1 MKFFVEKSVFLKAL
15 SHGQSVVEKKTTVPI
30 LSHILLSAK
39 DSQLALTST
48 DFDLSLVETIPAKID
63 AEGSVCVQAHL
74 LFDIVKKLSD
84 KSLIEVSANL
94 ESNQIIIKSA
104 RSRFEL
110 SYIMADEFPQLTK
123 AELSHTFNLQTNV
136 LREMIAKT
144 ENSMSTDES
153 RYNVCG
159 IFMHCLTVDG
169 VKKIRSVS
177 TDYHRMSCVEFGAPE
192 NSDGMPDVII
202 GRKAVL
208 EIKKILEMANDT
220 VSFGVSEN
228 RIELVIEKEGYKAI
242 LGSRLIEGT
251 FPDYQTAL
259 VFHQNKTLIVPRSEF
274 IEVVDRV
281 GTVVNQELRAIKIKL
296 KNNSAMFSVV
306 SPELGSATEEMDVE
320 YNFDEE
326 IELGVNVKYLLDA
339 THVIEEDEIEFL
351 IENSETSIV
360 IRGVGNK
367 QSMFVLMPLGI

>member
-1 MKFFVEKSVFLKAL
+1 MKFFVEKAVFLKAL

-30 LSHILLSAK
+30 LSHILLSGK
-39 DSQLALTST
+39 GGQLTLTST

-63 AEGSVCVQAHL
+63 AEGEVCVQAHL
-74 LFDIVKKLSD
+74 LFDIVRKLSS
-84 KSLIEVSANL
+84 KSLIEISANL
-94 ESNQIIIKSA
+94 DSNQIIIKSG

-110 SYIMADEFPQLTK
+110 SYIISEEFPQLAK
-123 AELSHTFNLQTNV
+123 AELTHTFKLKAPA
-136 LREMIAKT
+136 LKEMILKT
-144 ENSMSTDES
+144 ENAMSTDES

-159 IFMHCLTVDG
+159 IFMHCLEVDG
-169 VKKIRSVS
+169 VQKIRSVS
-177 TDYHRMSCVEFGAPE
+177 TDYHRMACVELPAPE

-208 EIKKILEMANDT
+208 EIKKLLEMAEDDI
-220 VSFGVSEN
+220 SFGVSEN
-228 RIELVIEKEGYKAI
+228 RVEIVIEKEDYKAI
-242 LGSRLIEGT
+242 LSSRLVEGT

-259 VFHQNKTLIVPRSEF
+259 TFHQDKNLIASRSDF

-281 GTVVNQELRAIKIKL
+281 STVVSQDLRAVKVKL
-296 KNNSAMFSVV
+296 KNNLATFSVV

-326 IELGVNVKYLLDA
+326 VELGVNVKYLLDVTQA
-339 THVIEEDEIEFL
+339 IEEDEIEFL
-351 IENSETSIV
+351 IEGPESSII
-360 IRGVGNK
+360 IRGIGNK